1 MRWISSSATRI
12 APPLLALL
20 GAVAPASRA
29 QTASAD
35 GAAAQA
41 VSTSFTYTGE
51 LAADVAGGARHG
63 ATYVGA
69 AALQFTVRLDRLAS
83 WRGAQ
88 LFIFGLA
95 THGGAP
101 SDQVGDV
108 QGVNNLQ
115 ARPGVRLEEI
125 WLQQNLFEDRLSL
138 LAGRYDLNTE
148 FYRLQSAALFVN
160 SSLGMGPEFAQSG
173 VAGPSVFPN
182 TSVGVRVD
190 FKPSRNVVWRGAVFD
205 GVPVDRPGGGIHLFA
220 PGDGALLAGEVALLS
235 RPDTGRAPRDRR
247 FMIGRGA
254 ARPYADKLAFGVW
267 YYTGRFPDLAD
278 TLVTG
283 APLMHRGSRGA
294 YIIGDHTVWSGRA
307 TSPVALT
314 AFAQLG
320 VGDSRVNQI
329 GGYFGSGLTLTGPFA
344 GRADDEL
351 GLAVAAASMGSHF
364 RRAQPTADEPAPA
377 EITIELTYLAQA
389 ISRLSIQPDLQY
401 VIHPGG
407 SRVLSN
413 ALVPGLRI
421 ALAY

>member
-1 MRWISSSATRI
+1 MFLTVGVV
-12 APPLLALL
+12 LL
-20 GAVAPASRA
+20 
-29 QTASAD
+29 
-35 GAAAQA
+35 QA

-51 LAADVAGGARHG
+51 LAADVSGGARRG

-69 AALQFTVRLDRLAS
+69 AALQLTVRLDRRA
-83 WRGAQ
+83 WWPGAQ
-88 LFIFGLA
+88 LFVFGLG

-108 QGVNNLQ
+108 QGVNNLE

-125 WLQQNLFEDRLSL
+125 WLQQNLFENRLSL

-160 SSLGMGPEFAQSG
+160 SSFGLGPELAQSG

-182 TSVGVRVD
+182 TAVGMRVD
-190 FKPSRNVVWRGAVFD
+190 FKPSRNVVWRAAVFD

-220 PGDGALLAGEVALLS
+220 PGDGALLAGEVAFLS

-254 ARPYADKLAFGVW
+254 ARPYADKLAFGAW

-283 APLMHRGSRGA
+283 TPLRHRGSRGA

-307 TSPVALT
+307 SSPVALT

-320 VGDSRVNQI
+320 IGDSRVNQI

-351 GLAVAAASMGSHF
+351 GLGVAAALMGSHF
-364 RRAQPTADEPAPA
+364 TRAQSAAFGPTPA

-389 ISRLSIQPDLQY
+389 ISRLSVQPDLQY

-407 SRVLSN
+407 TRALPN

>member
-1 MRWISSSATRI
+1 MAARI

-20 GAVAPASRA
+20 GVVAPTSRA
-29 QTASAD
+29 QIASAD
-35 GAAAQA
+35 GVAAQA

-51 LAADVAGGARHG
+51 LAADVAGGARRG

-69 AALQFTVRLDRLAS
+69 SALQLTLRLDRLAS
-83 WRGAQ
+83 WPGAQ

-101 SDQVGDV
+101 SDQVGDA
-108 QGVNNLQ
+108 QGVNNLE
-115 ARPGVRLEEI
+115 ARPGLRLEEI
-125 WLQQNLFEDRLSL
+125 WLQQNLFEGRLSL

-160 SSLGMGPEFAQSG
+160 SSLGMGPELAQSG

-182 TSVGVRVD
+182 TSVGIRVD
-190 FKPSRNVVWRGAVFD
+190 FKPSRNVVWRAAVFD

-220 PGDGALLAGEVALLS
+220 PGDGALLAGEVAFLS

-254 ARPYADKLAFGVW
+254 ARPYADKLAFGAW

-283 APLMHRGSRGA
+283 APLTHRGSRGA

-364 RRAQPTADEPAPA
+364 RRAQSAADEPAPA

-389 ISRLSIQPDLQY
+389 VSRLSIQPDLQY

-407 SRVLSN
+407 TRTVSN
-413 ALVPGLRI
+413 ALIPGLRI